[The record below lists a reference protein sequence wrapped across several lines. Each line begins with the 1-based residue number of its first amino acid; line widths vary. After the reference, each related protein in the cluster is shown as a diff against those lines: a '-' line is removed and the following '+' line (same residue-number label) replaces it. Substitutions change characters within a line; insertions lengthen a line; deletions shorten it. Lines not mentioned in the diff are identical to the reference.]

1 MNNNLLL
8 NNILNN
14 IGMCIFWKDINR
26 RFLGANKSF
35 LNYYDFTLYDIIG
48 KTDEDMNW
56 HIDPEPFK
64 KEEEKVIK
72 EGYYV
77 KNLQGTCIIKGQ
89 MRYIIANKF
98 PLYDNCNNII
108 GLWGYFRDNTEEIL
122 KLNNLANEAMTDS
135 LTKLSNRRGLDNELL
150 YYEESYKNNNIDF
163 VLFFFDIDKFKIFN
177 DNYGHDIGDK
187 VLVSASK
194 SLLKSFNSTA
204 IVARQGGDE
213 FIVVKQF
220 KNKQEIEIYKNM
232 IQDAFNSISI
242 LNHPEIKINCS
253 IGNAIYSEVLSIEKL
268 IKLADYRMYEIK
280 RERNIERL

>member
-1 MNNNLLL
+1 MNNDLLL

-35 LNYYDFTLYDIIG
+35 LNYYDFTLHNIIG

-122 KLNNLANEAMTDS
+122 KLNNLANEAVTDS

-163 VLFFFDIDKFKIFN
+163 ALFFFDIDKFKIFN
-177 DNYGHDIGDK
+177 DNYGHDMGDE
-187 VLVSASK
+187 VLVSVSK

-204 IVARQGGDE
+204 IIARQGGDE